1 VRKIRITRVDYPDGE
16 THYVLLESSNQE
28 NSKNS
33 KIFDKDGIKKIS
45 KLDAAKQLLIAR
57 E

>member
-1 VRKIRITRVDYPDGE
+1 MRKIRITGVDYPDGE
-16 THYVLLESSNQE
+16 THYVLLESSNHE

-33 KIFDKDGIKKIS
+33 KIFDQDGIKKIS
-45 KLDAAKQLLIAR
+45 KRDAAKQLLLAR